1 MAYFPLFVELKE
13 KPVLVVGGGAVAARR
28 IQALTEFGCRITVG
42 SLEIT
47 DELLKM
53 AERGLISWKR
63 EEYRRNVLEEEGRRP
78 VFVLA
83 AAPGAVNAQVVR
95 DCKNAGI
102 PVNDA
107 SRKENCDFYFPG
119 LIKDGE
125 TVVGVTAGGKDHKF
139 AAALS
144 QVIRTFI
151 KETWKA

>member
-13 KPVLVVGGGAVAARR
+13 KPVLVVGGGAIAARR
-28 IQALTEFGCRITVG
+28 IQTLAEFGCRITVV
-42 SLEIT
+42 SPQIT
-47 DELLKM
+47 DGLLELADQGEIL
-53 AERGLISWKR
+53 WKK
-63 EEYRRNVLEEEGRRP
+63 EEYQKNMLEEDGKRP

-83 AAPGAVNAQVVR
+83 AAGETVNEQVVR
-95 DCKNAGI
+95 DCRSAEI

-125 TVVGVTAGGKDHKF
+125 TVVGVTAGGRDHKL

-144 QVIRTFI
+144 QVIRTFM

>member
-13 KPVLVVGGGAVAARR
+13 KPVLVVGGGVVAARR
-28 IQALTEFGCRITVG
+28 IRTLAEFGCRITVV
-42 SLEIT
+42 SPRIT

-53 AERGLISWKR
+53 TEQGTILWKE
-63 EEYRRNVLEEEGRRP
+63 EEYQRKVLEEEGRRP

-83 AAPGAVNAQVVR
+83 AAQDAVNAQVVR
-95 DCKNAGI
+95 DCKNVRI

-125 TVVGVTAGGKDHKF
+125 TVVGVTAGGMDHKL

-144 QVIRTFI
+144 RVIRTFI

>member
-13 KPVLVVGGGAVAARR
+13 KPVLVVGGGVVAARR
-28 IQALTEFGCRITVG
+28 IRTLAEFGCRITVV
-42 SLEIT
+42 SPRIT

-53 AERGLISWKR
+53 TEQGTIFWKE
-63 EEYRRNVLEEEGRRP
+63 EEYQRNVLEEEGRRP

-83 AAPGAVNAQVVR
+83 AAQDAVNAQVVR
-95 DCKNAGI
+95 DCKNVRI

-125 TVVGVTAGGKDHKF
+125 TVVGVTAGGMDHKL

-144 QVIRTFI
+144 RVIRTFI

>member
-13 KPVLVVGGGAVAARR
+13 KPVLVVGGGVVAARR
-28 IQALTEFGCRITVG
+28 IRTLAEFGCRITVV
-42 SLEIT
+42 SPRIT

-53 AERGLISWKR
+53 TEQGTIFWKE
-63 EEYRRNVLEEEGRRP
+63 EEYQRNVLEEEGGRP

-83 AAPGAVNAQVVR
+83 AAQDAVNAQVVR
-95 DCKNAGI
+95 DCKNVRI

-125 TVVGVTAGGKDHKF
+125 TVVGVTAGGMDHKL

-144 QVIRTFI
+144 RVIRTFI

>member
-13 KPVLVVGGGAVAARR
+13 KPVLVVGGGVVAARR
-28 IQALTEFGCRITVG
+28 IRTLAEFGCRITVV
-42 SLEIT
+42 SPRIT

-53 AERGLISWKR
+53 TEQGTILWKE
-63 EEYRRNVLEEEGRRP
+63 EEYQRKVLEEEGRRP

-83 AAPGAVNAQVVR
+83 AAQDAVNAQVVR
-95 DCKNAGI
+95 DCKNVRI

-125 TVVGVTAGGKDHKF
+125 TVVGVTAGGMDHKL

-144 QVIRTFI
+144 PVIRTFI